1 MNLTPYI
8 AIGDAFVK
16 LMYPLVEVVIHD
28 LSTQTIKYI
37 NGELS
42 RRNVGDDSLLDSTNL
57 SEELSSSTYTKL
69 GFDGRLIKSISVLLS
84 GELLMCINCDV
95 SIFNYMQQLSQ
106 QVLQKNDQYP
116 SALFK
121 NDWQEKLHIVLHEF
135 ITKQKW
141 DFQNLS
147 GAQKKEALKHLFDL
161 NAFAEKN
168 AADYIANILNIGR
181 ATVFKYLKEWR
192 NHEHKHI

>member
-16 LMYPLVEVVIHD
+16 LMYPLVEIVIHD

-42 RRNVGDDSLLDSTNL
+42 RRKAGEDSLLDIPNL
-57 SEELSSSTYTKL
+57 SEELSNSTYTKI

-84 GELLMCINCDV
+84 EEWLMCINCDV
-95 SIFNYMQQLSQ
+95 SVFHYMQQLSQ
-106 QVLQKNDQYP
+106 QILQKNDQHP

-121 NDWQEKLHIVLHEF
+121 NDWQEKLHIVLHDF

-147 GAQKKEALKHLFDL
+147 GAQKKEVLKYLFDL
-161 NAFAEKN
+161 NAFTEKN
-168 AADYIANILNIGR
+168 AADYIANILNVGR

-192 NHEHKHI
+192 NHEHK